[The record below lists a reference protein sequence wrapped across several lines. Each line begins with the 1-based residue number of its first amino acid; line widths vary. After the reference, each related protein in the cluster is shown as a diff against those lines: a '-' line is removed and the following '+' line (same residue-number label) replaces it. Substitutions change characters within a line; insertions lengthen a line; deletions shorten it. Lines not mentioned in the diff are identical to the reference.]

1 MVQFF
6 QDLTK
11 LYQAGMARAS
21 IKEEDRKDFYLY
33 ADEFQNLV
41 TTTFENIFAESRK
54 YGLCLVVAHQY
65 IGQLLPQVLATAMG
79 NVGSIVIF
87 RIGGPDAQSLVDEMA
102 PIFRVEDMINLGTR
116 EFFIKMSIDGENFD
130 PFSAETL
137 NILPPTHSSYREE
150 IVKQSREKYS
160 LPLEIIKKNIET
172 EKEIK
177 PLINKQTQPIEE
189 ENKEKKIEEKAQ
201 EEAEPII

>member
-65 IGQLLPQVLATAMG
+65 IGQLLPQVLATVMG

-177 PLINKQTQPIEE
+177 PLINEQTQPIEE